1 VRRILQQPQHLQHV
15 EAACQTASAA
25 GPCSG
30 KKQATG
36 DALMIDTQLIA
47 NPQAE
52 PKFTT
57 HIERLYYDTR
67 I

>member
-1 VRRILQQPQHLQHV
+1 LPQHLQDV

-25 GPCSG
+25 GQPCAG
-30 KKQATG
+30 KKHATG

-52 PKFTT
+52 PKFTN
-57 HIERLYYDTR
+57 HIEALVL
-67 I
+67 